1 MNNSKGQYKKT
12 SHCERRMAQRAIP
25 DTLLDLLLMHGE
37 GRSQKGG
44 AELIHLDEKAVQ
56 KTIKAMK
63 QLTKLLTNDRACYAV
78 VSSDGHVI
86 TVGHSYKK
94 HRVIH

>member
-1 MNNSKGQYKKT
+1 MNNIKRQYKKT

-63 QLTKLLTNDRACYAV
+63 QLTKLLTNDRPCYAV
-78 VSSDGHVI
+78 VGSDGCVI